1 MSALEKARLY
11 DPDSPSDC
19 LYVQFNPNTLQYS
32 VGGGGSSKRVTA
44 PGEDGGAW
52 EEQRQGDPTGRTSRA
67 VLSVQLFYHTYAS
80 PDSYTDVRE
89 DINRIRAFARRTG
102 DNSQVSSRR
111 VAFAWGTITQVG
123 TLDSLSVTYQ
133 MFASDGTPVQ
143 AQAAIT
149 ISGDDPDAAAGA
161 NDREAQAE
169 IQGAADAEDGEL
181 PEELRWLFE

>member
-67 VLSVQLFYHTYAS
+67 VLSVQLFYHTYTSA
-80 PDSYTDVRE
+80 DSYTDVRE

-102 DNSQVSSRR
+102 DDSQVSSRR

-161 NDREAQAE
+161 NDREARAE